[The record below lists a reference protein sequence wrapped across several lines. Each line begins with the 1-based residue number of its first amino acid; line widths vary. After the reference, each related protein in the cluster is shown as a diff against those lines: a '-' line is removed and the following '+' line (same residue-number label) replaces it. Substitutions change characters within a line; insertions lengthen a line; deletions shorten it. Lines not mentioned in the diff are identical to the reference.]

1 MLDFFTTIDDFVWGP
16 PLLFLLVGT
25 GIYLTIRLG
34 LLQVL
39 RLPKAFKL
47 IFAEDKGEGDISS
60 FAALATALA
69 ATVGTGNIV
78 GVATAI
84 KTGGPGA
91 LFWMWIA
98 AFFGMATKYSEGL
111 LAIKFRTLDDQ
122 GNVSGGPMYY
132 ITHGFSG
139 KWQTIAKP
147 LAYFFAFAGVLV
159 AWLGIGTFSQVNS
172 ITASL
177 QNSFDWSPKIVSVI
191 LALITAAI
199 IFGGIQSISKVSE
212 KVVPFMAGLY
222 ILAALVVIFTNF
234 NQLLP
239 VLEMVFQSAFTG
251 KAAVGGFAGATV
263 MVAMRLGIARGVF
276 SNESGLGSAP
286 IAAAAAKTEEPVEQG
301 LISMT
306 GTFIDTI
313 IICTLTGLA
322 ILVTG
327 QWSGNLEGAPMTQAA
342 FSSVFGTFGE
352 IALTLSLVLFAFTT
366 ILGWSYYGER
376 CFEFIFKSTKFLPLY
391 RLIFVVMVAL
401 GGYLT
406 LDVVWKI
413 ADIVN
418 GLMALPNLIA
428 LLVLSPIIFKETKSY
443 FERHK

>member
-1 MLDFFTTIDDFVWGP
+1 M
-16 PLLFLLVGT
+16 
-25 GIYLTIRLG
+25 
-34 LLQVL
+34 QVL

-132 ITHGFSG
+132 ITHGFLENG
-139 KWQTIAKP
+139 KQLLNLWPTSLPLQVSLLHGWGLVPSLKLTQSPLHFKIA
-147 LAYFFAFAGVLV
+147 LTGH
-159 AWLGIGTFSQVNS
+159 
-172 ITASL
+172 
-177 QNSFDWSPKIVSVI
+177 QNRKYP
-191 LALITAAI
+191 TCPYHCCYH
-199 IFGGIQSISKVSE
+199 FGGINLSLKFLK

-239 VLEMVFQSAFTG
+239 VLETVFQSAFTG

-327 QWSGNLEGAPMTQAA
+327 QWSGSLEGAPMTQAA

-401 GGYLT
+401 GGFT
-406 LDVVWKI
+406 SH
-413 ADIVN
+413 
-418 GLMALPNLIA
+418 LMLFGKLRI
-428 LLVLSPIIFKETKSY
+428 S
-443 FERHK
+443 

>member
-16 PLLFLLVGT
+16 PLLVLLVGT
-25 GIYLTIRLG
+25 GIYLTLRLG

-139 KWQTIAKP
+139 KWQIIAKP

-177 QNSFDWSPKIVSVI
+177 QNSFDWSPKIVSI
-191 LALITAAI
+191 LLALITAAI

-313 IICTLTGLA
+313 IICTL
-322 ILVTG
+322 
-327 QWSGNLEGAPMTQAA
+327 
-342 FSSVFGTFGE
+342 
-352 IALTLSLVLFAFTT
+352 
-366 ILGWSYYGER
+366 ER

-428 LLVLSPIIFKETKSY
+428 LLVLSPIIIKETKLY

>member
-1 MLDFFTTIDDFVWGP
+1 MILSGVHPFCPSCRNWYLPYNPSWTFCKSFVCLK
-16 PLLFLLVGT
+16 PLNLSL
-25 GIYLTIRLG
+25 
-34 LLQVL
+34 
-39 RLPKAFKL
+39 
-47 IFAEDKGEGDISS
+47 AEDKGEGDISS

-132 ITHGFSG
+132 ITHGFFWGNG
-139 KWQTIAKP
+139 KQLLNLWPTSLP
-147 LAYFFAFAGVLV
+147 LQVCFV

-177 QNSFDWSPKIVSVI
+177 QNSFDWSPKIVSII

-199 IFGGIQSISKVSE
+199 IFGGINLSLKFLK

-222 ILAALVVIFTNF
+222 ILAALVVIITNF
-234 NQLLP
+234 SQLLP
-239 VLEMVFQSAFTG
+239 VLGTVFQSAFTG

-286 IAAAAAKTEEPVEQG
+286 
-301 LISMT
+301 
-306 GTFIDTI
+306 
-313 IICTLTGLA
+313 
-322 ILVTG
+322 
-327 QWSGNLEGAPMTQAA
+327 
-342 FSSVFGTFGE
+342 
-352 IALTLSLVLFAFTT
+352 
-366 ILGWSYYGER
+366 YR
-376 CFEFIFKSTKFLPLY
+376 C
-391 RLIFVVMVAL
+391 RC
-401 GGYLT
+401 
-406 LDVVWKI
+406 
-413 ADIVN
+413 
-418 GLMALPNLIA
+418 
-428 LLVLSPIIFKETKSY
+428 
-443 FERHK
+443 R